1 LSEPDDILSAI
12 FLPPVD
18 FRGPRRKS
26 KSVKKKKCTK
36 GRACGGSCIDKTKTC
51 KVTPPPGALAA
62 GRVLTDIGNMS
73 DGDALARIAQLEAE
87 LSRLKQPTEPQPGDV
102 LKQNLADLKFDPERF
117 QYKLLP
123 GETGATGSLS
133 GVGRWDDNLAGV
145 IQVWKDPADG
155 NTYIV
160 NGHNRATLANRLGVE
175 SVTVRYLDAANA
187 SEARSIGALTNI
199 AEGRGNAM
207 DAAKFFR
214 DTGIS
219 RADLE
224 ARGIPMRER
233 IATDGIALSNLD
245 DTLFRQ
251 VIDGRLPESR
261 AAIIGASG
269 LEGVEQRALVDLINS
284 KEKGGRRLTNE
295 TVRELTDVVK
305 SSVTQTQTQFDLFG
319 ASEVQQ
325 NLAIEKAQLQSN
337 IRQRL
342 GREKRLFGTVAKSTA
357 AEELARAGNQID
369 VNRSGE
375 IASTAGATLA
385 VFDQLKNMS
394 GPISKRIND
403 ATEAIAGGA
412 NRKAVERQLY
422 EDIVNSISGGNY

>member
-1 LSEPDDILSAI
+1 
-12 FLPPVD
+12 
-18 FRGPRRKS
+18 
-26 KSVKKKKCTK
+26 
-36 GRACGGSCIDKTKTC
+36 
-51 KVTPPPGALAA
+51 
-62 GRVLTDIGNMS
+62 M
-73 DGDALARIAQLEAE
+73 
-87 LSRLKQPTEPQPGDV
+87 
-102 LKQNLADLKFDPERF
+102 FDPERF

-133 GVGRWDDNLAGV
+133 GVGRWDDNLSGV

-160 NGHNRATLANRLGVE
+160 NGHNRATLATRLGVE

-187 SEARSIGALTNI
+187 AEARSIGALTNI

-224 ARGIPMRER
+224 SRGIPMRER

-245 DTLFRQ
+245 DSLFRQ

-269 LEGVEQRALVDLINS
+269 LEAVEQRALVDLINTR
-284 KEKGGRRLTNE
+284 EKGGRRLSNE

-325 NLAIEKAQLQSN
+325 NLAVEKAQLQSN

-342 GREKRLFGTVAKSTA
+342 SREKRLFGTVAKSTA

-369 VNRSGE
+369 VDRSGE

-422 EDIVNSISGGNY
+422 EDIVNSIAEGNY